1 MFFELNCP
9 LGNCQFTN
17 WMRNKGGLKGDQAML
32 YWRNNVKTGKII
44 VINQQEFYLEIQ
56 KHVNYKLLGKKQYL

>member
-1 MFFELNCP
+1 
-9 LGNCQFTN
+9 
-17 WMRNKGGLKGDQAML
+17 MRNKGGLKGDQAML
-32 YWRNNVKTGKII
+32 YWRNNVKTGKIL